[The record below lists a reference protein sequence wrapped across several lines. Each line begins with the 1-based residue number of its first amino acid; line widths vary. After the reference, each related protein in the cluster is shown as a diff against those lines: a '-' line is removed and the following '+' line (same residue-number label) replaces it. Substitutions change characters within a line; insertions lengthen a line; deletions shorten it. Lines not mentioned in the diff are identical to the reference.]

1 MYSNLY
7 ILHVI
12 SKIYLHDEWCLLDPV
27 LCHIFVNTTDFDFGV
42 SMGYFKLIMCYHRL
56 PDNQSLIIKLEK
68 TSNRLFSKLLCVKL
82 FSTLK

>member
-27 LCHIFVNTTDFDFGV
+27 LCHIFVNTTDFAFGV
-42 SMGYFKLIMCYHRL
+42 SMGCFKLIMCYHRL

-68 TSNRLFSKLLCVKL
+68 KLLLLIFQIIARKAD
-82 FSTLK
+82 FHT